1 MQGFNGTSPCKTLK
15 SGKIIMKTSR
25 YAKFDFSAN
34 DVWAAACKAQRL
46 NREYIKTVPYESKK
60 ETNKDLMLRFL
71 EDPKNRLTLK
81 DRNEGVKIQQYFK
94 GYMFKKLSGAYMSDF
109 DQTACEVADT
119 DVVTTAFQFGV
130 IASLPSVYAKAIVRD
145 EQNRKIRSLKNSN
158 LLGKIGDK
166 VEIDFEVIKSIYS
179 QKWGV
184 YYTTGVTPNC
194 EVVYFA
200 SAKLNP
206 KPGSLLKIKGT
217 VKQHRINDVEGNQ
230 TQLNRVKVIT
240 NLTKEKN

>member
-1 MQGFNGTSPCKTLK
+1 MTSHY
-15 SGKIIMKTSR
+15 TSH
-25 YAKFDFSAN
+25 YDFSAN

-46 NREYIKTVPYESKK
+46 NREYINAVPYDSKK
-60 ETNKDLMLRFL
+60 ETNKVMMLRFL
-71 EDPKNRLTLK
+71 EDPKNRLTIK

-94 GYMFKKLSGAYMSDF
+94 GYMFKKLSGARMSDF

-119 DVVTTAFQFGV
+119 EVVTTKLQFGV

-145 EQNRKIRSLKNSN
+145 EQNRKIRSLKNNN

-166 VEIDFEVIKSIYS
+166 VVIDFEVVKSIYS
-179 QKWGV
+179 QQWGV

-200 SAKLNP
+200 NAKLNP
-206 KPGSLLKIKGT
+206 NAGDLLRIKGT
-217 VKQHRINDVEGNQ
+217 VKQHRLNDVEGNQ
-230 TQLNRVKVIT
+230 TQLNRVKII
-240 NLTKEKN
+240 NSYLKKQ

>member
-1 MQGFNGTSPCKTLK
+1 MA
-15 SGKIIMKTSR
+15 SR
-25 YAKFDFSAN
+25 YNSRYDFSAN

-46 NREYIKTVPYESKK
+46 NREYIKDVPFDSKK
-60 ETNKDLMLRFL
+60 ETNKQMMLRFL
-71 EDPKNRLTLK
+71 EDPKNRLTIK

-94 GYMFKKLSGAYMSDF
+94 GYMFKKLSGAYMSEF

-119 DVVTTAFQFGV
+119 EKVTTSFQFGV

-145 EQNRKIRSLKNSN
+145 EQNRRIRSLKNTN

-166 VEIDFEVIKSIYS
+166 VEIDFDVIKSIYS

-184 YYTTGVTPNC
+184 YYTTGVTPTG

-200 SAKLNP
+200 NANLNP
-206 KPGSLLKIKGT
+206 KAGELLRIKGT
-217 VKQHRINDVEGNQ
+217 VKQHRTNEVEGYQ
-230 TQLNRVKVIT
+230 TQLNRVKVIK
-240 NLTKEKN
+240 NFTKEK

>member
-1 MQGFNGTSPCKTLK
+1 M
-15 SGKIIMKTSR
+15 MASR
-25 YAKFDFSAN
+25 YNSRYDFSAN

-46 NREYIKTVPYESKK
+46 NKEYIKAVHYDSKK
-60 ETNKDLMLRFL
+60 ETNKVMMLRFL
-71 EDPKNRLTLK
+71 EDPKNRLTIK

-119 DVVTTAFQFGV
+119 EVVTTTFQFGV
-130 IASLPSVYAKAIVRD
+130 IASLPNVYAKAIVRD
-145 EQNRKIRSLKNSN
+145 EQNRKIRSLKNTN

-166 VEIDFEVIKSIYS
+166 VEINFEVIKSIYS
-179 QKWGV
+179 QNWGV
-184 YYTTGVTPNC
+184 YYTTGVTPDC

-200 SAKLNP
+200 SAKINP

-217 VKQHRINDVEGNQ
+217 VKQHRINQNTFGRPGLDVEGNL
-230 TQLNRVKVIT
+230 TQLNRVKIVKDMAGG
-240 NLTKEKN
+240 N